1 MIDITAVWICLAG
14 GTALPYNFCW
24 RLFETQLI
32 GKLFIQGV
40 EIALHTLLNFYFY
53 IDPAFSR
60 YVGWN
65 IASIRSHRFSVDQPA
80 VYTLLDY
87 FIEGF
92 LKEIALLPFSCS
104 GPAECGVIWDR
115 VIQFKSAKPSVGDVE
130 LNFLHQPPL

>member
-1 MIDITAVWICLAG
+1 VFAVHSCFHQIPDAAFAAVIDIT
-14 GTALPYNFCW
+14 
-24 RLFETQLI
+24 
-32 GKLFIQGV
+32 
-40 EIALHTLLNFYFY
+40 
-53 IDPAFSR
+53 
-60 YVGWN
+60 
-65 IASIRSHRFSVDQPA
+65 A

-104 GPAECGVIWDR
+104 GLAECGVIWDC